1 MNQDPTEIRLQIE
14 KTRERLGET
23 ADAIRYKLDVPA
35 RMRERISDGATS
47 IASDPLRLV
56 AGASIAGFLA
66 GIILPMTPVE
76 RRSLPRFRRTL
87 LGAAGWLNP
96 LEAVRRVWSAR

>member
-35 RMRERISDGATS
+35 RVRERLSDGATS
-47 IASDPLRLV
+47 IASDPLRMV

-66 GIILPMTPVE
+66 GLILPMMPFE
-76 RRSLPRFRRTL
+76 RRWLSPFRRNL
-87 LGAAGWLNP
+87 LGAMGWLNP